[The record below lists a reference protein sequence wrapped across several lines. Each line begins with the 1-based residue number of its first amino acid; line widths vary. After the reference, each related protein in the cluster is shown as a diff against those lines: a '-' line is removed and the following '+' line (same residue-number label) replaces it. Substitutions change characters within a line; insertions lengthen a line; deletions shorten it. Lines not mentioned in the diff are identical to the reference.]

1 MILDNPN
8 EFTARRVRERLL
20 AGEDVISELEAE
32 VDEMSKGKGDDAA
45 KKAADEAAERGRQLN
60 AKLAKEVADRQAAAD
75 AENRKNWS

>member
-32 VDEMSKGKGDDAA
+32 VDEMSKGDDAA